1 MQTLVWIVRLVIV
14 LVLVWFA
21 VKNAQ
26 DVTLTGLPGQTWQAP
41 LVFVLLV
48 VFVARRGDRAARV
61 GARRWC
67 ASAARSGACA
77 SARAAPSSRPRSR
90 ACAPAGERRMEF
102 EFWWLLALPVFFGM
116 GWIAAR
122 VDIKSLLSESRA
134 LPSSYFRG
142 LNFLLNEQPDKAIE
156 SFLQV
161 AKENPQTVE
170 LQFALGSLFRR
181 RGEVDRAIRMHQD
194 LVNRED
200 LPPEERRQASF
211 ELSQDYFK
219 AGLLDHA
226 EQVLAKHGRGRSVAG
241 SAPPPARHLHPGEGL
256 GEGDRRGQEAR
267 GERQAQL
274 PEGDRQLL
282 LRARDHRAHPWAR
295 RGSRGAC
302 SRKALEANRKCVR
315 ANLLRGE
322 WLAREGQHEQALEA
336 WKAIESQDPAYFGLA
351 AEGMVESYKALGPS
365 RRGPRAAAR
374 PAASLSR
381 ASTCSTSSTRRTAE
395 IEGDDAA
402 YRLVR
407 DEVRRNPTLVGLDR
421 LIDAELVRAPAERR
435 QDLQLMK
442 NLVHSHAQA
451 LAVYLCDNCGFKARQ
466 FFWQCPACGGWE
478 TFPPR
483 RTAELDSPGR
493 HLARMQIGQ

>member
-1 MQTLVWIVRLVIV
+1 
-14 LVLVWFA
+14 
-21 VKNAQ
+21 
-26 DVTLTGLPGQTWQAP
+26 
-41 LVFVLLV
+41 
-48 VFVARRGDRAARV
+48 
-61 GARRWC
+61 
-67 ASAARSGACA
+67 
-77 SARAAPSSRPRSR
+77 
-90 ACAPAGERRMEF
+90 MEF

-122 VDIKSLLSESRA
+122 VDLKSLLSESRA

-142 LNFLLNEQPDKAIE
+142 LNFRLNEQPDKAIE

-200 LPPEERRQASF
+200 LPADERRIASL

-226 EQVLAKHGRGRSVAG
+226 ERVLSKLAEKDSSPEVHRHLLDIYIQEKDWEKAIDAAKKLEVSAKRNYQKEIANYHCELAISAHIHGRTREADEALGR
-241 SAPPPARHLHPGEGL
+241 
-256 GEGDRRGQEAR
+256 
-267 GERQAQL
+267 
-274 PEGDRQLL
+274 
-282 LRARDHRAHPWAR
+282 
-295 RGSRGAC
+295 
-302 SRKALEANRKCVR
+302 ALEANRKCVR

-322 WLAREGQHEQALEA
+322 WFAREGRHEEAIEA
-336 WKAIESQDPAYFGLA
+336 WKAIESQDPAYLGLA
-351 AEGMVESYKALGPS
+351 AEGMVESFKALGRPGEGLTLV
-365 RRGPRAAAR
+365 RGLQHRYPGLDLLNVAYQA
-374 PAASLSR
+374 
-381 ASTCSTSSTRRTAE
+381 TAE
-395 IEGDDAA
+395 HEGDESA

-421 LIDAELVRAPAERR
+421 LIDAELVRANAERR

-442 NLVHSHAQA
+442 TLVHSHAQV
-451 LAVYLCDNCGFKARQ
+451 LAVYLCANCGFKARQ

-483 RTAELDSPGR
+483 RTAELESPGR
-493 HLARMQIGQ
+493 HLAREQIGQ

>member
-1 MQTLVWIVRLVIV
+1 
-14 LVLVWFA
+14 
-21 VKNAQ
+21 
-26 DVTLTGLPGQTWQAP
+26 
-41 LVFVLLV
+41 
-48 VFVARRGDRAARV
+48 
-61 GARRWC
+61 
-67 ASAARSGACA
+67 
-77 SARAAPSSRPRSR
+77 
-90 ACAPAGERRMEF
+90 MEF

-116 GWIAAR
+116 GWVAAR
-122 VDIKSLLSESRA
+122 VDLKSLLSESRA

-226 EQVLAKHGRGRSVAG
+226 EGVLARMAEADPSPDVHRHLLDIYIQEKDWEKAVEAAKKLEVSARRNYQKEIANYYCELAITAHIHGRHEESG
-241 SAPPPARHLHPGEGL
+241 SML
-256 GEGDRRGQEAR
+256 D
-267 GERQAQL
+267 
-274 PEGDRQLL
+274 
-282 LRARDHRAHPWAR
+282 
-295 RGSRGAC
+295 
-302 SRKALEANRKCVR
+302 KALAANRKCVR

-322 WLAREGQHEQALEA
+322 WLARAGRHEEALEA
-336 WKAIESQDPAYFGLA
+336 WKAIESQDPAYLGLA
-351 AEGMVESYKALGPS
+351 AEGMVESYRALGRPEEGLALM
-365 RRGPRAAAR
+365 RGLQHRYPG
-374 PAASLSR
+374 LDFLNVVYQ
-381 ASTCSTSSTRRTAE
+381 TTAE

-421 LIDAELVRAPAERR
+421 LIDAELARASADRR

-451 LAVYLCDNCGFKARQ
+451 LAVYLCENCGFKARQ

>member
-1 MQTLVWIVRLVIV
+1 
-14 LVLVWFA
+14 
-21 VKNAQ
+21 
-26 DVTLTGLPGQTWQAP
+26 
-41 LVFVLLV
+41 
-48 VFVARRGDRAARV
+48 
-61 GARRWC
+61 
-67 ASAARSGACA
+67 
-77 SARAAPSSRPRSR
+77 
-90 ACAPAGERRMEF
+90 MEF
-102 EFWWLLALPVFFGM
+102 EFWWLLALPLFFGM

-122 VDIKSLLSESRA
+122 VDIRSLLSESRA

-194 LVNRED
+194 LVKRED
-200 LPPEERRQASF
+200 LPAEERRQAAF

-226 EQVLAKHGRGRSVAG
+226 EEVLERLAETDPSEEVH
-241 SAPPPARHLHPGEGL
+241 RHLL
-256 GEGDRRGQEAR
+256 DIYIQEKDWKKAVDAAKKL
-267 GERQAQL
+267 EVS
-274 PEGDRQLL
+274 
-282 LRARDHRAHPWAR
+282 AR
-295 RGSRGAC
+295 RNYTKEIANYHCELAITAHVHGHEEEAQGQLAR
-302 SRKALEANRKCVR
+302 ALEVNRKCVR
-315 ANLLRGE
+315 ANVLRGE
-322 WLAREGQHEQALEA
+322 WLAREGRHEQALDA
-336 WKAIESQDPAYFGLA
+336 WKAIEAQDPAYIGLA
-351 AEGMVESYKALGPS
+351 AEGMVESYKALGRPEEGLALL
-365 RRGPRAAAR
+365 RGLQHRFPG
-374 PAASLSR
+374 LDLLNVVYQ
-381 ASTCSTSSTRRTAE
+381 TTAE
-395 IEGDDAA
+395 IEGDEAA

-421 LIDAELVRAPAERR
+421 LIDAELVRSPAERR

-451 LAVYLCDNCGFKARQ
+451 LAVYLCGNCGFKARQ

-483 RTAELDSPGR
+483 RTAELESPGR

>member
-1 MQTLVWIVRLVIV
+1 
-14 LVLVWFA
+14 
-21 VKNAQ
+21 
-26 DVTLTGLPGQTWQAP
+26 
-41 LVFVLLV
+41 
-48 VFVARRGDRAARV
+48 
-61 GARRWC
+61 
-67 ASAARSGACA
+67 
-77 SARAAPSSRPRSR
+77 
-90 ACAPAGERRMEF
+90 MEF

-116 GWIAAR
+116 GWVAAR

-134 LPSSYFRG
+134 MPSSYFRG

-194 LVNRED
+194 LVKRED
-200 LPPEERRQASF
+200 LPADERRQATF

-226 EQVLAKHGRGRSVAG
+226 EEVLEKLGENDPSEEVHRHLLDIYIQEKDWTKAIDAAKRLEVSARRNYQKEIANYYCELAITAHVHGRGDEAESNL
-241 SAPPPARHLHPGEGL
+241 AR
-256 GEGDRRGQEAR
+256 
-267 GERQAQL
+267 
-274 PEGDRQLL
+274 
-282 LRARDHRAHPWAR
+282 
-295 RGSRGAC
+295 
-302 SRKALEANRKCVR
+302 ALEANRKCVR
-315 ANLLRGE
+315 ANVLRGE
-322 WLAREGQHEQALEA
+322 WLARDGKHEEALEA
-336 WKAIESQDPAYFGLA
+336 WKAIEAQDPAYIGIA
-351 AEGMVESYKALGPS
+351 AEGMVESYKALG
-365 RRGPRAAAR
+365 R
-374 PAASLSR
+374 PAEGLALLRGLQHRFPGLDLLSVVYQI
-381 ASTCSTSSTRRTAE
+381 TAE
-395 IEGDDAA
+395 IEGDEAA

-451 LAVYLCDNCGFKARQ
+451 LAVYLCGNCGFKARQ

-483 RTAELDSPGR
+483 RTAELDAPGR

>member
-1 MQTLVWIVRLVIV
+1 
-14 LVLVWFA
+14 
-21 VKNAQ
+21 
-26 DVTLTGLPGQTWQAP
+26 
-41 LVFVLLV
+41 
-48 VFVARRGDRAARV
+48 
-61 GARRWC
+61 
-67 ASAARSGACA
+67 
-77 SARAAPSSRPRSR
+77 
-90 ACAPAGERRMEF
+90 MEF

-116 GWIAAR
+116 GWVAAR
-122 VDIKSLLSESRA
+122 IDLKSLLSESRS

-200 LPPEERRQASF
+200 LAPEQRRDASF

-226 EQVLAKHGRGRSVAG
+226 ERVLEKLAETDPSAEVHRHLLDIYIQEKDWEKAIDAAKKLEVSAKRNYQKEIANYYCELASTAHVHGRPEEAM
-241 SAPPPARHLHPGEGL
+241 RHL
-256 GEGDRRGQEAR
+256 A
-267 GERQAQL
+267 
-274 PEGDRQLL
+274 
-282 LRARDHRAHPWAR
+282 
-295 RGSRGAC
+295 S
-302 SRKALEANRKCVR
+302 ALEGNRKCVR

-322 WLAREGQHEQALEA
+322 WLARAGKHAEAIDA
-336 WKAIESQDPAYFGLA
+336 WKSIENQDPAYFGLA
-351 AEGMVESYKALGPS
+351 AEGMVESYKALG
-365 RRGPRAAAR
+365 RLGEGLALLRGLQHRYPGLDLLNVVYQA
-374 PAASLSR
+374 
-381 ASTCSTSSTRRTAE
+381 TAE
-395 IEGDDAA
+395 HEGDEAA
-402 YRLVR
+402 WRLVR

-421 LIDAELVRAPAERR
+421 MIDAELVRAAPERR

-442 NLVHSHAQA
+442 DLVHSHAQA
-451 LAVYLCDNCGFKARQ
+451 LAVYLCANCGFKARQ

-478 TFPPR
+478 TFAPR
-483 RTAELDSPGR
+483 RTAELESPGR